1 MEKTLLRVKELVR
14 KEHNYV
20 ITQQVFMYT
29 ECSKVNIHRKYEG
42 IQSEKAKLLQPCC
55 AGAQKLSRSLYIKL
69 YRA

>member
-29 ECSKVNIHRKYEG
+29 ECSKVIYIESMKGFSPKKQNYFNRVVWGSKVVT
-42 IQSEKAKLLQPCC
+42 QSLHQ
-55 AGAQKLSRSLYIKL
+55 II
-69 YRA
+69 